1 MPPHDRVGLAWL
13 RGRVAPSIAADE
25 AIRDEETG
33 LRLLE
38 ADAVDAL
45 VLKPMKL
52 GGLAPC
58 MRLARH
64 AAEAGV
70 RVWLTTTI
78 DGAVARRGALHLAAA
93 IDPDASEA
101 HGVATGGMLSADVA
115 ETEEPVRGALAVPE
129 APGLGLSSS
138 AVVVPE

>member
-1 MPPHDRVGLAWL
+1 M
-13 RGRVAPSIAADE
+13 
-25 AIRDEETG
+25 
-33 LRLLE
+33 
-38 ADAVDAL
+38 DAL

-78 DGAVARRGALHLAAA
+78 DGGIMVPSEPPAQMVPA
-93 IDPDASEA
+93 IRPRS
-101 HGVATGGMLSADVA
+101 
-115 ETEEPVRGALAVPE
+115 
-129 APGLGLSSS
+129 
-138 AVVVPE
+138 